1 MPLTT
6 VSQIMTRTG
15 VTSQTA
21 NYTLTLSDANTIM
34 QVTSSAAVTVTIPT
48 DASLDLAV
56 GTQILIAQMG
66 TGVVTVA
73 AAAPATT
80 SINGKNGTKTSGQ
93 YSVISILKVA
103 ANSWLV
109 GGDTSLN

>member
-48 DASLDLAV
+48 DASVDFPV

-66 TGVVTVA
+66 AGVVTVA
-73 AAAPATT
+73 AAPGTT
-80 SINGKNGTKTSGQ
+80 VNGKNGAKTSGQ
-93 YSVISILKVA
+93 YAVISIVKVA

-109 GGDTSLN
+109 AGDSVSN

>member
-15 VTSQTA
+15 VSSQTA

-34 QVTSSAAVTVTIPT
+34 QVTSSAAVTVTVPA

-66 TGVVTVA
+66 TGIVTVA
-73 AAAPATT
+73 ATAPATV
-80 SINGKNGTKTSGQ
+80 NGRNGTKTSGQ